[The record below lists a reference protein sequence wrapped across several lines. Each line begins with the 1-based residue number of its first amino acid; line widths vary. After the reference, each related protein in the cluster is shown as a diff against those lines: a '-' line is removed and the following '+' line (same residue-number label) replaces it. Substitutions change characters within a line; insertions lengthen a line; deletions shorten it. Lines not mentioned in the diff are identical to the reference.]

1 MKQGTSKA
9 RVALP
14 LTALAG
20 LWAGGSRKTC
30 SSDACSVG

>member
-1 MKQGTSKA
+1 MKQVTIKA
-9 RVALP
+9 HVSLP

-20 LWAGGSRKTC
+20 VWAGGGRKTC